1 MPPLAV
7 RRRSSPPGGCH
18 HLGVRRT
25 AVALLA
31 AALLA
36 GCGSSSGPAPRAQPE
51 RTPTAT
57 ATPHPRPA
65 SVERAHCAPDA
76 VNCAAVTGR
85 VVYVEAVDPDG
96 DGDAHYILAGG
107 DVTAPG
113 ISIVD
118 VGVDLRPARLPRLGD
133 LVSAAGPVYPGS
145 HGQKQ
150 IEAVEVHH
158 QRD

>member
-1 MPPLAV
+1 M
-7 RRRSSPPGGCH
+7 
-18 HLGVRRT
+18 RRT

-31 AALLA
+31 AALVA
-36 GCGSSSGPAPRAQPE
+36 GCGSSPEPAPRAQPE

-57 ATPHPRPA
+57 PAPQPAT
-65 SVERAHCAPDA
+65 VERAHCAPDA
-76 VNCAAVTGR
+76 ANCAAVTGR
-85 VVYVEAVDPDG
+85 VVYVEGVDPDG

-113 ISIVD
+113 ISIID

>member
-1 MPPLAV
+1 M
-7 RRRSSPPGGCH
+7 
-18 HLGVRRT
+18 RRT

-36 GCGSSSGPAPRAQPE
+36 GCGSSSDPAPRAQPE

-57 ATPHPRPA
+57 ATARPA
-65 SVERAHCAPDA
+65 SRRPSSGRTARPDA

-113 ISIVD
+113 ISIID

>member
-1 MPPLAV
+1 M
-7 RRRSSPPGGCH
+7 
-18 HLGVRRT
+18 RRT

-36 GCGSSSGPAPRAQPE
+36 GCGSSSDPPPRAQPE
-51 RTPTAT
+51 RTPTGTAT
-57 ATPHPRPA
+57 ATPTAQPA

-76 VNCAAVTGR
+76 GNCAAVTGR

-113 ISIVD
+113 ISIID

>member
-1 MPPLAV
+1 ML
-7 RRRSSPPGGCH
+7 
-18 HLGVRRT
+18 RT
-25 AVALLA
+25 AVVLLA

-36 GCGSSSGPAPRAQPE
+36 GCGSSSDPAPRAQPE

-57 ATPHPRPA
+57 ATAQPA

-113 ISIVD
+113 ISIID
-118 VGVDLRPARLPRLGD
+118 VGVDLRPARLPRLGE

-145 HGQKQ
+145 HGQRQ